1 MSFEENVKS
10 FSPLYELD
18 IDIIE
23 HFSVDYMH
31 QVNVVV
37 TKQLLLLWISGPFKI
52 YLSSNQLEQVS
63 SKLSSIKKIYSN
75 QICQKTKLSPACY
88 KMEFNRILQFPMY
101 SGPFALT
108 DVLSK
113 CQYGNFMCLHTR
125 FCLLVNLAS

>member
-31 QVNVVV
+31 QVNVAV
-37 TKQLLLLWISGPFKI
+37 TKQLQLLWISGPFKI

-63 SKLSSIKKIYSN
+63 SKLSSKKNLFQPNLPEN
-75 QICQKTKLSPACY
+75 QAVSS
-88 KMEFNRILQFPMY
+88 MLQN
-101 SGPFALT
+101 GIQQNFA
-108 DVLSK
+108 VP
-113 CQYGNFMCLHTR
+113 H
-125 FCLLVNLAS
+125 V

>member
-37 TKQLLLLWISGPFKI
+37 TKQLQLLWISGPFKI

-63 SKLSSIKKIYSN
+63 SKLSSIKKFIPTKFARKPSCLQHVTKWNSTEFCSSPCIVAHLPLQMY
-75 QICQKTKLSPACY
+75 CQNAN
-88 KMEFNRILQFPMY
+88 METSCVCTPDSAFL
-101 SGPFALT
+101 
-108 DVLSK
+108 
-113 CQYGNFMCLHTR
+113 
-125 FCLLVNLAS
+125 